1 MSEHR
6 MRFAQAVRAYWWI
19 VAVTAVAGALV
30 AGIVVATAEPQFTG
44 TAAIVVDTAT
54 IQREARLPKPDGMVA
69 IAQGEDFGAR
79 LSEEAGTSDFELSA
93 YTTGNPQD
101 HVMVEVTHADEAEA
115 GRIARMAG
123 AQLLADY
130 KAKAEPLIQT
140 DLANIEAN
148 EMALNALE
156 KSKQGDD
163 LESFFRWNVLKADIA
178 ERESLLFVQ
187 NAYSFEGEVATGESS
202 RTTELGAAVL
212 GGGLFGLFLGLVIA
226 WLMGRRAVQADA
238 GA

>member
-6 MRFAQAVRAYWWI
+6 MKFAQAVRAHWWI
-19 VAVTAVAGALV
+19 VAVTAVIGALV
-30 AGIVVATAEPQFTG
+30 AGVVVATAEPQFTG

-69 IAQGEDFGAR
+69 IAQGEDFVAR
-79 LSEEAGTSDFELSA
+79 LRKEAGRDDFELRA

-101 HVMVEVTHADEAEA
+101 HVMVEITHADEDEA

-148 EMALNALE
+148 DMALKALE
-156 KSKQGDD
+156 KSRQGDD
-163 LESFFRWNVLKADIA
+163 LESFFRWNVVKADIA

-187 NAYSFEGEVATGESS
+187 NAYSFEGEVATGESP

-212 GGGLFGLFLGLVIA
+212 GGGLLGMFLGLVIA
-226 WLMGRRAVQADA
+226 WLMGRRSVQADA